1 VVVIVV
7 IMIMMII
14 TTLNSLAEYSNR
26 LRTQAT
32 SKLTS
37 PSAVWLMQGY
47 RLEYARPLMCVL
59 WFCAGTGLAV
69 VSSAT
74 GPTEYLK
81 YS

>member
-1 VVVIVV
+1 MIVV
-7 IMIMMII
+7 ILIVMII
-14 TTLNSLAEYSNR
+14 TTLNTVLYYSNR

-32 SKLTS
+32 SKLAS
-37 PSAVWLMQGY
+37 PFAVRFVQGY

-74 GPTEYLK
+74 GPTEYIK
-81 YS
+81 Y